1 MAAAETG
8 SGKTGAFSLPMIQCV
23 YERLR
28 ESVESKSTGSGSK
41 ENESTSAMDV
51 EGDER
56 GNGKGDA
63 GIVVKLCHNDK
74 DNLVLVSED
83 GTCATGQAEKQWTG
97 GRATHGVI
105 KGRYYFEA
113 TVKSKGI
120 CRIGFSSMA
129 AHTELGRDAY
139 GFGYG
144 GTGMKSNKNNFE
156 KYGDT
161 YGEGDTIGC
170 YIELEGKS
178 PHSIQQKWGGPWRSI
193 QTG

>member
-1 MAAAETG
+1 
-8 SGKTGAFSLPMIQCV
+8 
-23 YERLR
+23 
-28 ESVESKSTGSGSK
+28 
-41 ENESTSAMDV
+41 MDV

-161 YGEGDTIGC
+161 YEEGDTIGC
-170 YIELEGKS
+170 YIELEGSNPRIVYSKNGEVLGEAFKLDEAARKMALFPRLS
-178 PHSIQQKWGGPWRSI
+178 C
-193 QTG
+193 